1 MSPLLEVPASL
12 PRVDLVSCGFIFV
25 VVFVLFVVSGVLIG
39 FMFSFLPSVYLV
51 SAPRAFVVVL
61 VVAELLVCLFSSLET
76 GSGKSEHE
84 TLTAFG
90 TRNGPCHLY
99 LVFGH
104 DPTLHAIV
112 LVQGL
117 DIIRY
122 D

>member
-1 MSPLLEVPASL
+1 MY
-12 PRVDLVSCGFIFV
+12 
-25 VVFVLFVVSGVLIG
+25 LI
-39 FMFSFLPSVYLV
+39 

-61 VVAELLVCLFSSLET
+61 VMAELFVCFFSSLET

-84 TLTAFG
+84 TLAAFG
-90 TRNGPCHLY
+90 TRDGTCHLY

-104 DPTLHAIV
+104 DPTPYAIT
-112 LVQGL
+112 LVQDL